1 MRPTDWVWVTRRPS
15 AGQGFLRRLRSK
27 LLQRACPRFCSSWT
41 RVGDCRRRRAT
52 VRLDVW
58 CADLRHFEVLPAL
71 GLPLPATRRRIG
83 GLSAPRPRV
92 RRTILRVRGQRGV
105 GGSFVLNC
113 AWRALRR
120 ALRTGRSR
128 WIVLGLRNG
137 AWAETDRPPWP
148 LRLQQRQ
155 REPVTRF
162 EGARSASLRTC
173 TKAAF
178 LRTCI
183 KAAFWRTCIKA
194 PAPSAPTADAALRS
208 AQPQR
213 RQQRWAVSSRPAE
226 NVGQRRRAVL
236 GLSCGL

>member
-1 MRPTDWVWVTRRPS
+1 MRPTDWVLVTRRPS
-15 AGQGFLRRLRSK
+15 AGQRFLRRLRSK
-27 LLQRACPRFCSSWT
+27 LLQRACPWFCSSWT
-41 RVGDCRRRRAT
+41 RVRDCRRRRAT
-52 VRLDVW
+52 VRLDVR

-162 EGARSASLRTC
+162 EGARSA
-173 TKAAF
+173 F